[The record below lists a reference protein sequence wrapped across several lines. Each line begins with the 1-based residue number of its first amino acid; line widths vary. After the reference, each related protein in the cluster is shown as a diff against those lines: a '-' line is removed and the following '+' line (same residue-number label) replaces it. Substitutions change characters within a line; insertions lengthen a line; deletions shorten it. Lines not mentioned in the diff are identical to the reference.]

1 MSDAASEPEVILV
14 PPAERTLASLPPEVT
29 RMIAALLPTWSRA
42 CCVAVSKAVREI
54 FLPWLFEFVELLG
67 PRESLAFGSESTQKL
82 FRLNSSRARSFA
94 SPTGLEHA
102 ELLYRQQACGLHDVK
117 LGFSP
122 KRRPLI
128 VTDQAVG
135 VLVTWYGR
143 ILTSSR

>member
-1 MSDAASEPEVILV
+1 MSDASPEPEVIPV
-14 PPAERTLASLPPEVT
+14 PPAERTLASLPPEVI
-29 RMIAALLPTWSRA
+29 RMIAARLPTWSRA
-42 CCVAVSKAVREI
+42 CCVAVSKVVREK
-54 FLPWLFEFVELLG
+54 FLPWLFESVVLKYRL
-67 PRESLAFGSESTQKL
+67 PFGSEPTQKL